1 MSEIVP
7 SIFVIANPGDRGEI
21 LAPLM
26 EAGFADILVG
36 DGSDET
42 LSFCERFQP
51 DVVVLCAALDHGDA
65 RALIAALRD
74 GPHGHVIRIVLI
86 GETHGPIRNA
96 LDVAE
101 LAVDRFL
108 GRPLSPKAL
117 VFSVRTCVEAA
128 LAARM
133 GQEEVAPRNETGG
146 LDDGSNEEPEDHR
159 DDDPGHEEDEDS
171 DDQWDDEDLE
181 IEIDASEISDDLAA
195 SEVAHAY
202 DWDEPS
208 TPPWRES
215 TVILADEG
223 AVLSPEDTHLFPP
236 KPSLHDEHEGAV
248 GGAHSMSMGRD
259 AWAGIMDD
267 TESGQPLP
275 LLTGDGGL
283 TDTFSADLGEG
294 IGEDIGSDLDEE
306 FGGGLDV
313 EYLASASD
321 LDVHLADLDGP
332 PEGEG
337 EFARALR
344 RKMSAMAER
353 LFPGQHHTV
362 APHPSSPVMGGVP
375 AFAERAS
382 PTPNPD
388 QAHPGDNK
396 VSGEVPEE
404 VLGGTPGQVFREVP
418 HAVPHAVIDENVGG
432 RVVET
437 GTMRRGE
444 ADAVILIERMY
455 RERFT
460 GRITFRRQEVRKT
473 VSFENGKPVFASST
487 LSEDRLGALLYR
499 EGKITGN
506 QHGDG
511 YARALESGKRM
522 AEALVEMGY
531 LKRRELLPVVRRH
544 LEDLVYS
551 IFSWDSGEYE
561 IVAGG
566 FATGERIRI
575 ARHPAAMILEGL
587 RRKLD
592 VDTLMEQVGGPA
604 TVLQI
609 IDERQLKAVVSVADL
624 SATERKVIT
633 SFDGERTIDEV
644 VRRTGVERATVYQ
657 LAYGL
662 IVMHAAQVVRMPDD
676 QDASLSDDEVLID
689 RQRVLGKLALVGEAD
704 YFALLGVRRDATGFE
719 IQRAYEAAQRDYASE
734 MFCLEVRRM
743 LSAEI
748 AEINEMLEE
757 AYRVLRSDSLRR
769 AYLSNL
775 RD

>member
-42 LSFCERFQP
+42 LSFCERLQP
-51 DVVVLCAALDHGDA
+51 DVVVLCAELDHGDA

-74 GPHGHVIRIVLI
+74 GLHGHVIRIVLI

-117 VFSVRTCVEAA
+117 VFSVRTCAEAA

-133 GQEEVAPRNETGG
+133 AQEEVQPRNETGG
-146 LDDGSNEEPEDHR
+146 LDDGSNEELDDHR
-159 DDDPGHEEDEDS
+159 DDDPGHEEDDDP
-171 DDQWDDEDLE
+171 DDQWDEGELE
-181 IEIDASEISDDLAA
+181 IEIDAGEISDELAA
-195 SEVAHAY
+195 IEVAHAY
-202 DWDEPS
+202 DWNEPS

-223 AVLSPEDTHLFPP
+223 AEPSPEDTHLFPP
-236 KPSLHDEHEGAV
+236 APPLHDEREVLAGAR
-248 GGAHSMSMGRD
+248 SMSMGHD
-259 AWAGIMDD
+259 TWAGIDD
-267 TESGQPLP
+267 TESGQQLS
-275 LLTGDGGL
+275 LLAGDSGL

-294 IGEDIGSDLDEE
+294 IGEDIGGDLDED

-313 EYLASASD
+313 EYLASASE

-353 LFPGQHHTV
+353 LFPGQHTA
-362 APHPSSPVMGGVP
+362 APHSSSPAMEGPP
-375 AFAERAS
+375 AFAERAIS
-382 PTPNPD
+382 TPNPD
-388 QAHPGDNK
+388 QARPEDK
-396 VSGEVPEE
+396 VSGKAPEE
-404 VLGGTPGQVFREVP
+404 VLDATPGEMPGEVS
-418 HAVPHAVIDENVGG
+418 DENVGG

-437 GTMRRGE
+437 GTIRRGE
-444 ADAVILIERMY
+444 ADAILLIERMY

-460 GRITFRRQEVRKT
+460 GRITFRRQGVRKT

-499 EGKITGN
+499 EGKITGS
-506 QHGDG
+506 QHGEG

-561 IVAGG
+561 VVAGG

-575 ARHPAAMILEGL
+575 ARHPAAMILEGV

-592 VDTLMEQVGGPA
+592 VDTLMEQVGAPA

-609 IDERQLKAVVSVADL
+609 IDDRQLKAVVSVADL
-624 SATERKVIT
+624 SVVERKVIA
-633 SFDGERTIDEV
+633 SFDGEHNIDEV
-644 VRRTGVERATVYQ
+644 IRRTGVERATVYQ

-676 QDASLSDDEVLID
+676 QDAGLSDDEVLID

-734 MFCLEVRRM
+734 MFCLEVRRTF
-743 LSAEI
+743 SAEI

-775 RD
+775 RG